1 MNVVRPIEEGDWDA
15 VYAIFS
21 AVIAEGETYAYRED
35 VTSDAA
41 RSMWVPGPPGET
53 VVALRD
59 DVILGTATFG
69 PNRPGRG
76 SHVSTASFMVARE
89 ARGSG
94 VGRSM
99 CEYAIAWAKENGYA
113 GMQFNA
119 VVSTN
124 LNAIQLY
131 KALGFVTIG
140 TIPGA
145 FDSATQG
152 RVGLDVMYLE
162 F

>member
-1 MNVVRPIEEGDWDA
+1 VNVVRPIDDGDWDA

-35 VTSDAA
+35 VSSDTARTLWIAA
-41 RSMWVPGPPGET
+41 PPGET
-53 VVALRD
+53 VVATRD
-59 DVILGTATFG
+59 GVILGTATFG

-76 SHVSTASFMVARE
+76 SHVSTASFMVARG

-94 VGRSM
+94 VGRAM
-99 CEYAIAWAKENGYA
+99 CEYAIAWAKEKGYA

-124 LNAIQLY
+124 VHAIALY
-131 KALGFVTIG
+131 KTLGFVTIG

-152 RVGLDVMYLE
+152 RVGLDVMYLA